1 MKKQVV
7 ILSIGLIVLSTMTNA
22 QINVTGSNIHIG
34 NGLYVGTSVV
44 DVNQDLR
51 INRDIID
58 LTGHLGVT
66 VGKYGIDIGNGT
78 EQGGIVIVRP
88 GQNSTDQQSAYP
100 NPDLFNF
107 GYLRP
112 QMANFIDLGSESLYF
127 RKTYTRDL
135 YYKKLTTFSDA
146 RYKENVRNLE
156 NATDKI
162 TSLRPVSFD
171 FKANP
176 ETNDTADLK
185 GKVGFLAQEV
195 QKVIPELVGYMVGSD
210 LYTMDYVSLIPYL
223 VKAFQEEHANNEA
236 LREEVE
242 ALRESLQ
249 SLIQKDEPTKQSKAP
264 KHPTENIENMV
275 NQLEGCRLYQNT
287 PNPFSETTVIRYDLP
302 QNEGNAAICI
312 FDMQGKHIL
321 ERTLPQGSESGQI
334 EINGYTLQ
342 PGMYTYSLLVS
353 GQVADTKKMMVT
365 E

>member
-78 EQGGIVIVRP
+78 EQGGIVVVRP
-88 GQNSTDQQSAYP
+88 GQNSAEQQAVYP
-100 NPDLFNF
+100 NPDLYNF

-112 QMANFIDLGSESLYF
+112 QAANFMDLGSETLYF

-146 RYKENVRNLE
+146 RYKENVEDLE
-156 NATDKI
+156 NATGKI
-162 TSLRPVSFD
+162 AALRPVSFD
-171 FKANP
+171 FKADP

-185 GKVGFLAQEV
+185 GKVGFIAQEV
-195 QKVIPELVGYMVGSD
+195 QKVIPGLVGHMAESD
-210 LYTMDYVSLIPYL
+210 LYTMDYVSLIPYI
-223 VKAFQEEHANNEA
+223 VKAFQEEHEANEA

-242 ALRESLQ
+242 ALRETLQ
-249 SLIQKDEPTKQSKAP
+249 ALIEEKGAAAPAKAP
-264 KHPTENIENMV
+264 QAPAGNGGSQEG
-275 NQLEGCRLYQNT
+275 QLTGCKLHQNA
-287 PNPFSETTVIRYDLP
+287 PNPFSETTVIRYELP
-302 QNEGNAAICI
+302 RNAGDASLCV
-312 FDMQGKHIL
+312 FDMQGKRIM
-321 ERTLPQGSESGQI
+321 ERALPQGIEAGQI
-334 EINGYTLQ
+334 EISGNTLQ

-353 GQVADTKKMMVT
+353 GQVTDTKKMMVT